1 MASPLNTT
9 DFAILGLL
17 SRRPW
22 SAYEMTQYMRFSNV
36 RAVWPRAESR
46 IYESPKKLARMG
58 FATAAPEKQGKRT
71 RVVYQIT
78 AEGRVAL
85 GEWLDKEGKSFN
97 FEYEALLKLTLGDIS
112 DAEHQWAHLDRLE
125 QQARQD
131 WDQLADW
138 FAVFTEQEEFD
149 ISADRRAQN
158 LLVNGFIKEL
168 LAARLRWSDFAR
180 EFEQKF
186 ERCQSEAEKGEL
198 VARYYREM
206 LREPPA
212 GPA

>member
-1 MASPLNTT
+1 MATRLNTT
-9 DFAILGLL
+9 DFSILGLL

-22 SAYEMTQYMRFSNV
+22 SAYEMTQYMRFSNI

-46 IYESPKKLARMG
+46 IYESPKKLAAMG

-71 RVVYQIT
+71 RVVYHIT
-78 AEGRVAL
+78 AEGSVAL
-85 GEWLDKEGKSFN
+85 SQWLEEEGKSFS

-112 DAEHQWAHLDRLE
+112 DPEHQWAHLDHLA
-125 QQARQD
+125 QQAQQD

-138 FAVFTEQEEFD
+138 FALFAQQEESD

-168 LAARLRWSDFAR
+168 LEARLRWSGFAR
-180 EFEQKF
+180 KFEQKF
-186 ERCQSEAEKGEL
+186 EKCQSEAEKDEL
-198 VARYYREM
+198 VALYYRKMME
-206 LREPPA
+206 ES
-212 GPA
+212 